1 MTLSPKEL
9 QSVLSI
15 LSEEAVS
22 GSSTFEAIA
31 NALHHHFVPN
41 DHFRVGMALVGKSDE
56 LILISLIL
64 NIT

>member
-22 GSSTFEAIA
+22 GSSTFEVIA
-31 NALHHHFVPN
+31 NALHHHFGPN
-41 DHFRVGMALVGKSDE
+41 DHFRVGMALVSKSP
-56 LILISLIL
+56 
-64 NIT
+64 NYV